1 MKFFYVAYKKKKEKI
16 GVIMILALSKVE
28 DLGLEIE

>member
-1 MKFFYVAYKKKKEKI
+1 MKFFYVAYQKKEEKI
-16 GVIMILALSKVE
+16 GVIMILALAKVE